1 LMTPGEGVDGPTVDA
16 SLVIEEAARIMSAEG
31 KETANVVNSK
41 GKLMGII
48 TMSDIIGAMVPPQ
61 EDAISVI

>member
-1 LMTPGEGVDGPTVDA
+1 M
-16 SLVIEEAARIMSAEG
+16 IEEAARIMSAEG